1 MLYLHYYIDLEDGHT
16 LHLVARQPVQA
27 QTQPGTVSG
36 DPSRVNDNQGM
47 KYFVSLRIVGLANQV
62 SPGGET
68 EGPRNV
74 NGRNQIGNQAQPAV
88 TVVNQPF
95 QVQLASPGS
104 VPRNMVELLFY
115 LSSLVVPD
123 SMTTLLD
130 FINRMELILQH
141 GGDFLLSSFLT
152 LWKFM
157 TVINI
162 SIH

>member
-36 DPSRVNDNQGM
+36 M

-62 SPGGET
+62 SPGGEM

-157 TVINI
+157 TVINS